1 MISAQTSNGVG
12 STNTNYN
19 YEHQEATI
27 ISTQQQQQQQRRK
40 PDLIRYLVN
49 RTLSSQTF
57 ADKTKAN

>member
-27 ISTQQQQQQQRRK
+27 ISTQQQQQQRRK
-40 PDLIRYLVN
+40 PDLIRYLVDK
-49 RTLSSQTF
+49 TLSPQTF